1 MKKYLL
7 VFTLMLL
14 VGSFVFSHN
23 VLAEVNDDFKTICIR
38 LAGPDALLQGKC
50 AEITPVSSSDFARL
64 KCKEVAEALSDEDG
78 VQDCENVGI
87 IAPSTTG
94 DTASGEGAE
103 DDLIKGIYDSI
114 GKFEELGITSANQ
127 DVPTFV
133 GNILKLFFGIIGS
146 VALVMFIYGGFGY
159 MTSAGDPKKVANA
172 KNTFI
177 WASLGLL
184 LVFGAYALVNFVISN
199 L

>member
-50 AEITPVSSSDFARL
+50 AEITPFSSSDFARL

-78 VQDCENVGI
+78 FRIVKMWELLPQAQQVI
-87 IAPSTTG
+87 LQ
-94 DTASGEGAE
+94 AE
-103 DDLIKGIYDSI
+103 KEQ
-114 GKFEELGITSANQ
+114 K
-127 DVPTFV
+127 
-133 GNILKLFFGIIGS
+133 
-146 VALVMFIYGGFGY
+146 
-159 MTSAGDPKKVANA
+159 
-172 KNTFI
+172 
-177 WASLGLL
+177 
-184 LVFGAYALVNFVISN
+184 
-199 L
+199 